1 MNESNCFFLFFVWI
15 RRRLLLLLLL
25 FFTHTILHGHV
36 VVVVVG
42 VGFYLLVLY
51 DFSVSV
57 LGPFLIQLSYVI
69 FFLRR
74 AAKLFFL
81 FLLLP
86 FVTLRIQ
93 THDSPFIEHFLSLF

>member
-1 MNESNCFFLFFVWI
+1 MNESNCFFLFFCVVWI

-25 FFTHTILHGHV
+25 FFTHTILHGH

-81 FLLLP
+81 FLLLAFCYAP
-86 FVTLRIQ
+86 HSNTRFPI
-93 THDSPFIEHFLSLF
+93 H

>member
-25 FFTHTILHGHV
+25 FFTHTILNGH
-36 VVVVVG
+36 VVVG

>member
-1 MNESNCFFLFFVWI
+1 MNESNCFFLFFYVVWI

-57 LGPFLIQLSYVI
+57 LGPFLIQLFYVI

-74 AAKLFFL
+74 AAKLFSL
-81 FLLLP
+81 FLLFAFCYAP
-86 FVTLRIQ
+86 HSNTRFPI
-93 THDSPFIEHFLSLF
+93 H

>member
-1 MNESNCFFLFFVWI
+1 MNESNCFFLFFCVVWI
-15 RRRLLLLLLL
+15 RRRLLLLL
-25 FFTHTILHGHV
+25 FFTHTILHGH

-69 FFLRR
+69 FFLRL

-86 FVTLRIQ
+86 FVTLCIQ